1 MTISKRK
8 LNNWRKE
15 ALVEVDILSGW
26 DSLVEFTV
34 LRRKYSERILIL
46 TQELL
51 DQALLNEYF
60 QWKEKQDV
68 R

>member
-51 DQALLNEYF
+51 DQALLNEF
-60 QWKEKQDV
+60 RKWEEKNV